1 MANSPC
7 TVTPRLFSSRPISA
21 ADARLEELLDL
32 AHRGER
38 TLVMGILNV
47 TPDSF
52 SDGGLFLNVEQA
64 VAGARQ
70 MADEGADILDVG
82 GESTRPATFDSHA
95 PLPVE
100 EELRRI
106 LPVLDALRVA
116 LPHVPVSV
124 DTYKASVAEQAIRAG
139 AAMINDISALRADKD
154 MAGLLARAGV
164 PVCLMHLP
172 GLPAAIPPHTDYG
185 DVVQDVADHLRER
198 AAFAVA
204 SGILAPNIVLDPGI
218 GFGKTVAQNLDLL
231 RRLRELTELGYPLL
245 VGTSRKSTIGKV
257 LGGLPPEDRLEGT
270 AATVALSI
278 ANGAAITR
286 VHDVKAMVR
295 VARMSDAVVRGWT
308 EISARS

>member
-1 MANSPC
+1 MNKNTASFSPAH
-7 TVTPRLFSSRPISA
+7 VRMR
-21 ADARLEELLDL
+21 ELLDI
-32 AHRGER
+32 ARAGRR

-52 SDGGLFLNVEQA
+52 SDGGLFLDAEQA
-64 VAGARQ
+64 VFRARQ

-82 GESTRPATFDSHA
+82 GESTRPATFASHA
-95 PLPVE
+95 PLPAE

-106 LPVLDALRVA
+106 LPVLDALRDA
-116 LPHVPVSV
+116 LPHVPISV
-124 DTYKASVAEQAIRAG
+124 DTYKATVAERAIMAG
-139 AAMINDISALRADKD
+139 AAMINDISALRADPA
-154 MAGLLARAGV
+154 MAPLLARSQV
-164 PVCLMHLP
+164 PICLMHLP
-172 GLPAAIPPHTDYG
+172 GLPAAIPAHPVYG
-185 DVVQDVADHLRER
+185 DVVRDISDHLRER

-204 SGILAPNIVLDPGI
+204 SGILPAKIVLDPGI
-218 GFGKTVAQNLDLL
+218 GFGKSVAQNLELL

-270 AATVALSI
+270 SATVALSI

-286 VHDVKAMVR
+286 VHDVKAMTR

-308 EISARS
+308 EPTE